1 MGWEFGVSKCK
12 LLHIERIDKVLLD
25 STESYIHYPVIS
37 HSVKENEKN
46 IFIYICIYTCI
57 TESI

>member
-25 STESYIHYPVIS
+25 STESNIHYPVIS

-46 IFIYICIYTCI
+46 IFIYKYIYVYN
-57 TESI
+57 